1 MPLPL
6 RNLPPRRNAEGH
18 DLMTALT
25 RNPALLAALGFAVVV
40 VGMSSFYTVP
50 ETKQAVVLRLG
61 KPARIVN
68 EYDPKASLGDTGA
81 GLAVKAPFI
90 EDVKFVDKRI
100 MDLDIDAQTVLSTDQ
115 LRLVVDAFAR
125 FRIVDPLRMV
135 QTVGTEE
142 MAADA
147 LKRIL
152 ASKLRNELGKQP
164 FAALLSPERGEL
176 MDEIQNT
183 VNRQAKQYGAEI
195 VDVRI
200 KRADLPS
207 GPPLEAAYARMA
219 SARAQEAATI
229 RAQGNK
235 QAQLVQAEADASAAR
250 IYADSF
256 GKDPEFYAFYRA
268 MQAYRTTFEDG
279 SGTVVLG
286 PGNEFLREF
295 EGNRR
300 NR

>member
-1 MPLPL
+1 M
-6 RNLPPRRNAEGH
+6 AS
-18 DLMTALT
+18 LT
-25 RNPALLAALGFAVVV
+25 RNPALLAGIGFAAVVLANFT
-40 VGMSSFYTVP
+40 FYTVP

-61 KPARIVN
+61 KPERIVN
-68 EYDPKASLGDTGA
+68 EYDPKARFGETGA
-81 GLAVKAPFI
+81 GLTMKVPFI

-100 MDLDIDAQTVLSTDQ
+100 MDLDMDAQTVLSTDQ

-125 FRIVDPLRMV
+125 FRIVNPQRMV
-135 QTVGTEE
+135 ETVGSEQN
-142 MAADA
+142 AADA

-164 FAALLSPERGEL
+164 FAALLSPERGQL
-176 MDEIQNT
+176 MDDIQST
-183 VNRQAKQYGAEI
+183 VNAQAKQYGAEI

-219 SARAQEAATI
+219 SARQQEAATI

-235 QAQLVQAEADASAAR
+235 QAQLVQAEADAQAAR

-256 GKDPEFYAFYRA
+256 GKDADFYAFYRA
-268 MQAYRTTFEDG
+268 MQAYRTTFDDG
-279 SGTVVLG
+279 SATVVLG
-286 PGNEFLREF
+286 PNNEFLREF
-295 EGNRR
+295 EGRKGNR
-300 NR
+300 

>member
-1 MPLPL
+1 M
-6 RNLPPRRNAEGH
+6 A
-18 DLMTALT
+18 TLT
-25 RNPALLAALGFAVVV
+25 RNPAILAGLGFALVVLA
-40 VGMSSFYTVP
+40 MSSFYTVP
-50 ETKQAVVLRLG
+50 ETQQAVVLRLG
-61 KPARIVN
+61 KPERIVN
-68 EYDPKASLGDTGA
+68 EYDPKAKLGETGA
-81 GLAVKAPFI
+81 GLTMKVPFI
-90 EDVKFVDKRI
+90 EDVRFIDKRI

-125 FRIVDPLRMV
+125 FRIVNPQRMV
-135 QTVGTEE
+135 ETVGTEQN
-142 MAADA
+142 AADA

-164 FAALLSPERGEL
+164 FAALLAPERGAL
-176 MDEIQNT
+176 MDEIQSS
-183 VNRQAKQYGAEI
+183 VNSQAKQYGAEI

-219 SARAQEAATI
+219 SARQQEAATI

-279 SGTVVLG
+279 TATVVLG
-286 PGNEFLREF
+286 PNNEFLREF
-295 EGNRR
+295 EGRKGNR
-300 NR
+300 

>member
-1 MPLPL
+1 
-6 RNLPPRRNAEGH
+6 
-18 DLMTALT
+18 MTALT
-25 RNPALLAALGFAVVV
+25 RNPALIAGLGFALAVLAM
-40 VGMSSFYTVP
+40 GSFYTVP

-61 KPARIVN
+61 KPERIVN
-68 EYDPKASLGDTGA
+68 EYDAKARFGETGA

-135 QTVGTEE
+135 QTVGSEE

-147 LKRIL
+147 LRRIL

-164 FAALLSPERGEL
+164 FSALLSPERSEV
-176 MDEIQNT
+176 MDEIQNS

-195 VDVRI
+195 IDVRI

-235 QAQLVQAEADASAAR
+235 QAQLVQAEADAQAAR

-279 SGTVVLG
+279 TATVVLG
-286 PGNEFLREF
+286 PNNEFLREF
-295 EGNRR
+295 EGRR
-300 NR
+300 AR

>member
-1 MPLPL
+1 M
-6 RNLPPRRNAEGH
+6 AS
-18 DLMTALT
+18 LT
-25 RNPALLAALGFAVVV
+25 RNPAILAGLGFALVVLA
-40 VGMSSFYTVP
+40 MSSFYTVP
-50 ETKQAVVLRLG
+50 ETKQAIVLRLG

-68 EYDPKASLGDTGA
+68 EYDPKARLGETGA
-81 GLAVKAPFI
+81 GLTMKVPFI
-90 EDVKFVDKRI
+90 ETVRFIDKRI
-100 MDLDIDAQTVLSTDQ
+100 LDLDMDAQTVLSTDQ

-125 FRIVDPLRMV
+125 FRIVDPQRMV
-135 QTVGTEE
+135 ETVGSEQN
-142 MAADA
+142 AADA

-176 MDEIQNT
+176 MDEIQRT
-183 VNRQAKQYGAEI
+183 VNIQAKQYGAEI

-219 SARAQEAATI
+219 SARQQEAATI
-229 RAQGNK
+229 RSQGNK

-250 IYADSF
+250 IYSDSF

-268 MQAYRTTFEDG
+268 MQAYRTTFDDG
-279 SGTVVLG
+279 TASVVLG

-295 EGNRR
+295 EGRR
-300 NR
+300 AR

>member
-1 MPLPL
+1 MS
-6 RNLPPRRNAEGH
+6 
-18 DLMTALT
+18 ALT
-25 RNPALLAALGFAVVV
+25 RNPALLAGIGFVVAVLA
-40 VGMSSFYTVP
+40 MSSLYIVP
-50 ETKQAVVLRLG
+50 ETKQAIVLRLG
-61 KPARIVN
+61 KPERIVN
-68 EYDPKASLGDTGA
+68 AYDPKARVGETGA
-81 GLAVKAPFI
+81 GLAVKVPFV
-90 EDVKFVDKRI
+90 EDVKFVEKRI

-125 FRIVDPLRMV
+125 FRIVDPQRMV
-135 QTVGTEE
+135 ETVGSEE

-164 FAALLSPERGEL
+164 FAALLSPERGEV
-176 MDEIQNT
+176 MDEIQNS
-183 VNRQAKQYGAEI
+183 VNEQAKQYGAEI
-195 VDVRI
+195 IDVRI
-200 KRADLPS
+200 KRADLPT
-207 GPPLEAAYARMA
+207 GATLEAAYARMA

-235 QAQLVQAEADASAAR
+235 QAQLVQAEADAQAAR

-279 SGTVVLG
+279 TATVVMG
-286 PGNEFLREF
+286 PRNEFLREF
-295 EGNRR
+295 EGNSR

>member
-1 MPLPL
+1 MS
-6 RNLPPRRNAEGH
+6 
-18 DLMTALT
+18 TLT
-25 RNPALLAALGFAVVV
+25 RNPALLAGIGFAVVV
-40 VGMSSFYTVP
+40 LAMSSLYTVP
-50 ETKQAVVLRLG
+50 ETKQAIVLRLG
-61 KPARIVN
+61 KPERIVN
-68 EYDPKASLGDTGA
+68 AYDPKARVGETGA
-81 GLAVKAPFI
+81 GLAVKVPFI
-90 EDVKFVDKRI
+90 ENVKFIEKRI

-125 FRIVDPLRMV
+125 FRIVDPQRMV
-135 QTVGTEE
+135 ETVGSEE

-164 FAALLSPERGEL
+164 FAALLSPERGNVME
-176 MDEIQNT
+176 EIQQS
-183 VNRQAKQYGAEI
+183 VNEQAKQYGAEI

-207 GPPLEAAYARMA
+207 GATLEAAYARMA
-219 SARAQEAATI
+219 SARQQEAATI

-235 QAQLVQAEADASAAR
+235 QAQLVQAEADAQAAR

-279 SGTVVLG
+279 TATVVLG
-286 PGNEFLREF
+286 PRNEFLREF
-295 EGNRR
+295 EGNSR